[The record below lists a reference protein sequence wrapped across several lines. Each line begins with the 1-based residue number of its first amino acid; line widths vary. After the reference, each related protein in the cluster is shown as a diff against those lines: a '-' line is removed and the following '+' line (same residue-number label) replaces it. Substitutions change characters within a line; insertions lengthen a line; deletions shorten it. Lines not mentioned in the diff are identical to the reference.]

1 VSPDPA
7 PRREFSPPKSPR
19 FRILAVDGG
28 GIRGLIPALV
38 LERLEALIKQRDPT
52 ATIASSFD
60 LIAGTSTGGL
70 IALALTTPGDDGEP
84 ALDPAAMID
93 LYTGADARQIFTRPP
108 LERLPVVSRVSE
120 LLDPKY
126 GLDNLRRV
134 LEARFGE
141 RTISEALTGVL
152 VTAYDMKERTTRFFK
167 PWNEEGA
174 SLTCVEAGLATCA
187 APTYFP
193 ALELDGGALVDG
205 GVFVNNPTIAAVIE
219 ALKRTDGDPI
229 RPEDILVVSIGTG
242 SYERGYEPDRV
253 AGWGALGWILP
264 ADHSE
269 PPLVGAMLDG
279 QSDASHHWAHV
290 LLNHDPGAPM
300 AKGAN
305 LGAGPRYFRWQID
318 LPEPIPLDGVSESDI
333 ARLRATGEGLIAGRE
348 AEFAAVAA
356 AL

>member
-1 VSPDPA
+1 MSVASPTA
-7 PRREFSPPKSPR
+7 REFELPANPR

-38 LERLEALIKQRDPT
+38 LERLEASLKQRDPE

-70 IALALTTPGDDGEP
+70 IALALTTPGHNGRP
-84 ALDPAAMID
+84 ALDPAGMID
-93 LYTGADARQIFTRPP
+93 LYSGAEARRIFSRPP

-126 GLDNLRRV
+126 GLDELRAV
-134 LEARFGE
+134 LEGRFGR
-141 RTISEALTGVL
+141 RTVSEALTGVL
-152 VTAYDMKERTTRFFK
+152 VTAYDMRERTTRFFK
-167 PWNEEGA
+167 PWNSDGA
-174 SLTCVEAGLATCA
+174 RTCVEAGLATSA

-193 ALELDGGALVDG
+193 ALELGGGALVDG

-219 ALKRTDGDPI
+219 ALKRTGDEPI
-229 RPEDILVVSIGTG
+229 RPEDLLVVSIGTG
-242 SYERGYEPDRV
+242 SYERGYEPRRV

-264 ADHSE
+264 ADDSE

-290 LLNHDPGAPM
+290 LLNHDPGSAM
-300 AKGAN
+300 ATGPG

-318 LPEPIPLDGVSESDI
+318 LPEPIPLDGVSASDI
-333 ARLRATGEGLIAGRE
+333 ARLKETGEDLIE
-348 AEFAAVAA
+348 ARADEIEAVAQA
-356 AL
+356 IA